1 MPIILNHVNC
11 IYEAGTN
18 MEVAALKDVNLVIPD
33 GQFIGLI
40 GHTGSGKSSLVQHLN
55 GLMKPTGGE
64 VYFDG
69 QDIADGDYDKKKLR
83 SDVGLV
89 FQYPEHQLFEA
100 DVFADVCFGP
110 KNLGLSKKE
119 VELRAYEA
127 LKMAGLED
135 EYFYQ
140 SPFDLSGGQ
149 KRRAAIAGV
158 LAMKPKVLILDEPT
172 AGLDPKGREEI
183 LNLIKKLHEE
193 MGITIILVSHSMD
206 DVADYVER
214 IIVMNQGEVFLDD
227 TPKEV
232 FSHREELEKIGLA
245 VPTVTEIMG
254 RCAGKGFAVDETVTT
269 IEEAKTE
276 LLRLYGKRQERKG
289 QQICSGILL

>member
-11 IYEAGTN
+11 IYEAGTV

-33 GQFIGLI
+33 GQFVGLI

-55 GLMKPTGGE
+55 GLMKPTSGE
-64 VYFDG
+64 VYFNG
-69 QDIADGDYDKKKLR
+69 EDIADEDYDKKKLR
-83 SDVGLV
+83 SQVGLV
-89 FQYPEHQLFEA
+89 FQYPEHQLFEV
-100 DVFADVCFGP
+100 DVFSDVCFGP
-110 KNLGLSKKE
+110 KNLGLPKKE
-119 VELRAYEA
+119 IELRAYEA
-127 LKMAGLED
+127 LKMVGLED

-149 KRRAAIAGV
+149 KRRVAIAGV
-158 LAMKPKVLILDEPT
+158 IAMKPQVLILDEPT

-183 LNLIKKLHEE
+183 LELVKSLHEK
-193 MGITIILVSHSMD
+193 MGITVILVSHSMD

-214 IIVMNQGEVFLDD
+214 IIVMNHGEVVLDD

-232 FSHREELEKIGLA
+232 FSHREELEKMGLA

-254 RCAGKGFAVDETVTT
+254 RCVKAGLEVDPSVTT
-269 IEEAKTE
+269 MEEAKKE
-276 LLRLYGKRQERKG
+276 LLRLYEKKHGADRRKG
-289 QQICSGILL
+289 